1 MAAMY
6 STSGSVDP
14 ETLYTK
20 QNCIGG
26 GSFGKVYKGVDK
38 RTGQSVA
45 IKIID
50 VENAED
56 EVDDIIQEIS
66 ILSELHSPYVTKY
79 YGSYLKGSDLWIIM
93 EFCSG
98 GSCGDLMKPGLI
110 PEEYITIIIRELLMG
125 LEYLHG
131 DNKLHRDI
139 KAANILLSA
148 NGQVKLADFGVS
160 GQLSATMTKKNTF
173 VGTPFWMAPEVI
185 KQSGYDHK
193 ADIWSLGITALE
205 LAHGEPP
212 YADIHPMKV
221 LFLIPKNPPPQLEG
235 NFSRSFKD
243 FVELCLRK
251 EPRERPSA
259 KDLLKHPF
267 VRKAKKTTYLTELIE
282 RHERW
287 IARHGK
293 GNESEPEES
302 DTEAE
307 PRQPVDEDL
316 WDFGTIRPAGK
327 NQALKAMNDAAANAR
342 SRTDRTADSRTG
354 PPSPRKAG
362 FASTG
367 EENSPVSISGTVRS
381 TSPVRP
387 APPPRDLSPS
397 KRISQTPLTPL
408 SPTKVPL
415 PPSPVKPQ
423 GPQGPRSPSREKPA
437 LSKPLPSPSPR
448 LNNLE
453 IEDYLGQAIV
463 ASDLPSLSP
472 SENHSLPQTP
482 SRQSSPSKPPLD
494 LSQLSYNLPP
504 IPPFSPYRSRQS
516 SQQSIVDPTGSPQ
529 RPRTQQN
536 PVPTLPQQP
545 LPSFHAAA
553 PTQPPERKPAPAVQ
567 KPTPALPTPG
577 SNTPQ
582 APATRKVSDGSR
594 SLGRSFKNIGNSGG
608 TAGNNGNNGNPPEI
622 TALGGVV
629 LPALEAAL
637 HRRSY
642 NYNALQKQQSYT
654 NLRAAG
660 VGASGSSAEESQ
672 KRREA
677 HENVR
682 RLVGKAARIFAEIDQ
697 WDNQAPVG
705 MGEDVQGFLE
715 GFLEE
720 ILVRVEAED
729 E

>member
-1 MAAMY
+1 MLI
-6 STSGSVDP
+6 
-14 ETLYTK
+14 ET
-20 QNCIGG
+20 C
-26 GSFGKVYKGVDK
+26 V
-38 RTGQSVA
+38 
-45 IKIID
+45 
-50 VENAED
+50 
-56 EVDDIIQEIS
+56 
-66 ILSELHSPYVTKY
+66 
-79 YGSYLKGSDLWIIM
+79 
-93 EFCSG
+93 
-98 GSCGDLMKPGLI
+98 
-110 PEEYITIIIRELLMG
+110 
-125 LEYLHG
+125 
-131 DNKLHRDI
+131 
-139 KAANILLSA
+139 AANILLSA

-205 LAHGEPP
+205 LAKGEPP

-235 NFSRSFKD
+235 AFSRSFKD

-287 IARHGK
+287 VASHGK
-293 GNESEPEES
+293 GDDSDSEES
-302 DTEAE
+302 DTEAG

-316 WDFGTIRPAGK
+316 WDFGTIKPAGR

-342 SRTDRTADSRTG
+342 SRTDRTTDSRAG
-354 PPSPRKAG
+354 PPTPRKAG

-367 EENSPVSISGTVRS
+367 EENAPVPLSGTVRNM
-381 TSPVRP
+381 SPTRPPPPPP
-387 APPPRDLSPS
+387 APHRELSPT
-397 KRISQTPLTPL
+397 KRMSQVSLAPP

-415 PPSPVKPQ
+415 PPSPVKSQ
-423 GPQGPRSPSREKPA
+423 GPQGPRSPSREKPC
-437 LSKPLPSPSPR
+437 LSKPLPSPLPQASS
-448 LNNLE
+448 LE
-453 IEDYLGQAIV
+453 LDNYLGQAIV
-463 ASDLPSLSP
+463 TSDLPPLNLSDSRRQ
-472 SENHSLPQTP
+472 SETP
-482 SRQSSPSKPPLD
+482 SRQTSPAKPPPG
-494 LSQLSYNLPP
+494 LSQSYDIHP
-504 IPPFSPYRSRQS
+504 IPPFNPDRSRQS
-516 SQQSIVDPTGSPQ
+516 SQQSIVNSAGSP
-529 RPRTQQN
+529 RPQQN
-536 PVPTLPQQP
+536 QVPTLSQHP
-545 LPSFHAAA
+545 LPTFLPAA
-553 PTQPPERKPAPAVQ
+553 PSPPLLERKPAPAVQ
-567 KPTPALPTPG
+567 KPTPLAPVPG
-577 SNTPQ
+577 SNAPP

-594 SLGRSFKNIGNSGG
+594 SLGRTFKNMNANANGSASSKSSGSS
-608 TAGNNGNNGNPPEI
+608 NGNPGPEI
-622 TALGGVV
+622 TALTGVV
-629 LPALEAAL
+629 VPALEAAM
-637 HRRSY
+637 HRRTY

-660 VGASGSSAEESQ
+660 TGAVGAGSASAEETQ

-677 HENVR
+677 HDNVR
-682 RLVGKAARIFAEIDQ
+682 RLVGKAVRVFAEIDQ
-697 WDNQAPVG
+697 WDAQAPVG